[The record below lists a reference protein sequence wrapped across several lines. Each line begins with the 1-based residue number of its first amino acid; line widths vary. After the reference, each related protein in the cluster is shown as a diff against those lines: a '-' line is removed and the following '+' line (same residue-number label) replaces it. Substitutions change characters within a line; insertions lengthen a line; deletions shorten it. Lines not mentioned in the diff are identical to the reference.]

1 MEGLRCFDLPSADLD
16 HTLIRVGDSAQIWS
30 RNDLTIDGW
39 QLVGGVV
46 IVVHCLW
53 LVVVNLVGGDCCVW
67 WC

>member
-1 MEGLRCFDLPSADLD
+1 MKKHYSGWGIRLRW
-16 HTLIRVGDSAQIWS
+16 WS

-46 IVVHCLW
+46 IVAHCLW

-67 WC
+67 WR